1 MRDIYRNILVTQH
14 LNPVNSTATKTS
26 TTIDLQ
32 GYDSVNVLFAIGLAG
47 DTLSGSI
54 YWTLKLTHS
63 DADSSGFEDVTLA
76 DLNNTAATVVVDS
89 MSKDETVYGFGYK
102 GAKRYLRAV
111 ATPTGSHSTGTPIGM
126 LALRGN
132 AAYKPVN

>member
-32 GYDSVNVLFAIGLAG
+32 GYDSVNVLFALGLAG
-47 DTLSGSI
+47 DTLTGSL

-63 DADSSGFEDVTLA
+63 DDDSSYSDVALA

-111 ATPTGSHSTGTPIGM
+111 ATPTGSHSTGTPIGVV
-126 LALRGN
+126 ALRGT
-132 AAYKPVN
+132 AAYAPVN